1 MRSPLTRR
9 EFVKL
14 CGLSLG
20 TLAFHMPLDWTQDQP
35 QSPLLKGRI
44 TTRSIYI
51 YQEPDFKSD
60 RVGTLS
66 RDQIVNFY
74 EEVSSPYGPAY
85 NPRWYRLDGGYVHS
99 AYVQRVEG
107 AHLNEPLTEIPEQGQ
122 LGEITVAYTQSVR
135 RVGSQ
140 NWAKL
145 YRLYYVSVHWITGI
159 EQGPDG
165 SLWYEL
171 TDDLLHVRHF
181 VPAAHVRPI
190 HPDEISPI
198 SADVPPEEKR
208 IEISLADQTLTAYE
222 GSEMV
227 LHTRVSTGIHI
238 DNPPN
243 GIPTDT
249 PRGRFFIQTKF
260 PSRHM
265 GDGRLNSD
273 INAYELPGVPWTS
286 VFHEWGVALHGTY
299 WHDNFGRIMS
309 HGCVNMRNADAK
321 WIYRWTTPIAGP
333 QDWFARG
340 NGTLIKVY

>member
-1 MRSPLTRR
+1 M
-9 EFVKL
+9 
-14 CGLSLG
+14 
-20 TLAFHMPLDWTQDQP
+20 
-35 QSPLLKGRI
+35 
-44 TTRSIYI
+44 
-51 YQEPDFKSD
+51 
-60 RVGTLS
+60 
-66 RDQIVNFY
+66 
-74 EEVSSPYGPAY
+74 
-85 NPRWYRLDGGYVHS
+85 HS
-99 AYVQRVEG
+99 AYVQRVERR
-107 AHLNEPLTEIPEQGQ
+107 PPQRTPDRDPEQGQ

-145 YRLYYVSVHWITGI
+145 YRLYYESVHWITGI

-265 GDGRLNSD
+265 GDGASTAISTLTSCRASPGHPFFTNGVWRCTGPTGTIFWPYHESRLCQYAQRRREVD
-273 INAYELPGVPWTS
+273 LPLDHPHRRSTGLVRARERNPDQSLLTGKKQGSIQILVWQRDSRQTSFFNPRRRCVPHS
-286 VFHEWGVALHGTY
+286 KVVFFPASPALIQNMLSITRISGTASLAPVQQY
-299 WHDNFGRIMS
+299 LPTRSTRARCCSPVPDYLRI
-309 HGCVNMRNADAK
+309 
-321 WIYRWTTPIAGP
+321 
-333 QDWFARG
+333 
-340 NGTLIKVY
+340 